1 MGTFTTVFCLWWI
14 ILFNWWHVTG
24 DSVLAQ
30 MMVSQCAAAEMNVE
44 GEAVLGHY
52 ASIAGTGTEYDTEVD
67 REVVDTFIR

>member
-1 MGTFTTVFCLWWI
+1 
-14 ILFNWWHVTG
+14 
-24 DSVLAQ
+24 
-30 MMVSQCAAAEMNVE
+30 MMASQWAAAEMNVE